1 MTRHI
6 SSDGHRRNHYSY
18 AVYEEDSVTRGF
30 DAARFSGDVGRYM
43 AQHQAAFMMKQIG
56 HPEGLTILDLGA
68 GTGRTSLP
76 LGLSGARVVAADASI
91 KMLNILSEKAF
102 LQGSDV
108 VLSRIDAHDLPFA
121 DRVFDVVLSFR
132 MIMHVVDWQ
141 RALSEACRVT
151 KDLII
156 LDFPPKCG
164 FAGLAPFIHPIIRPF
179 NRNHQ
184 SYRVF
189 GLEEVVSALNHEGF
203 DVLAIDRHLV
213 LPFGLHRIVNSLKI
227 TQYTESLLQKIGFR
241 DVFGAPVTIAA
252 HRRPGNV

>member
-1 MTRHI
+1 MTRHNTMA
-6 SSDGHRRNHYSY
+6 GQRRDHYSY
-18 AVYEEDSVTRGF
+18 TVYEEDSVTRGF

-43 AQHQAAFMMKQIG
+43 AQHQATFMMKQIG
-56 HPEGLTILDLGA
+56 CPEGLTILDLGA

-76 LGLSGARVVAADASI
+76 LGQSGARVVAADASI
-91 KMLNILSEKAF
+91 KMLNILGEKAF
-102 LQGSDV
+102 LQGADV

-132 MIMHVVDWQ
+132 MIMHVVNWR

-151 KDLII
+151 KNLII

-164 FAGLAPFIHPIIRPF
+164 FAGLAPLIHPIIRPF

-189 GLEEVVSALNHEGF
+189 SVQEVVSALDHEGF
-203 DVLAIDRHLV
+203 DVLAVDRHLV
-213 LPFGLHRIVNSLKI
+213 LPFGLHRFVNSLKI
-227 TQYTESLLQKIGFR
+227 TRYTESFLQKIGLR

-252 HRRPGNV
+252 HRRTGNA